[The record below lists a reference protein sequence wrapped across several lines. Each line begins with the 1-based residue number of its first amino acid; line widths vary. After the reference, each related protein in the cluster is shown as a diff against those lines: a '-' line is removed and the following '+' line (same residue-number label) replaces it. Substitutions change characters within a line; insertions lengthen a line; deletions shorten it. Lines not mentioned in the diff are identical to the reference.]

1 MIQSMDVYTIKMPM
15 HRAFV
20 HATKARH
27 ESDSILVCVNVD
39 GVTGYGEA
47 APRPYVTG
55 ETAET
60 VLKALA
66 SCALNELDALI
77 DWCSLQGV
85 VASLQALAL
94 PEMLSI
100 DGRLAPAAAC
110 ALEMA
115 LLDVACRL
123 HGRPMVSALHA
134 AGLGEDML
142 RPTPCA
148 VSAALVV
155 DLSISPEEMVAQE
168 LALANGVKHVKLKVG
183 PDGHHAVERVKRF
196 RDLIIPSI
204 SISVDANAAWTLPQ
218 AITACRHLRG
228 LGVAWIEE
236 PLRPRDWA
244 GLRQL
249 RDETGIALMLD
260 ESFVEESDLAAA
272 IDQRACDLV
281 NIRVSKCG
289 GPLRAAGLADT
300 AFHSGLGY
308 QIGVQVGE
316 HGPLWAAGRS
326 LATSLRHASACE
338 VGRADQWFPH
348 DTTIPPFPIDRKT
361 YLAPP
366 LSGHGHG
373 VVPGPALWAHAR
385 HAFSYVAATPR
396 SALVEAERRVTTWN
410 AEAWG

>member
-1 MIQSMDVYTIKMPM
+1 MIQLMDVYAIAMPM
-15 HRAFV
+15 RRAFV
-20 HATKARH
+20 HATMARH
-27 ESDSILVCVNVD
+27 ESDGILVCVDVD

-55 ETAET
+55 ETTAT

-66 SCALNELDALI
+66 SCALNELDAQI
-77 DWCSLQGV
+77 DWRSLQTV
-85 VASLQALAL
+85 VASLKALAL
-94 PEMLSI
+94 PKMLSVG
-100 DGRLAPAAAC
+100 GRLSPAAAC
-110 ALEMA
+110 ALETA

-123 HGRPMVSALHA
+123 HGRPMASALHA

-142 RPTPCA
+142 RPVPCA

-155 DLSISPEEMVAQE
+155 DLSTSPEEMVARE
-168 LALANGVKHVKLKVG
+168 FALANGIKHVKLKVG
-183 PDGHHAVERVKRF
+183 ADGDQAVERVRRF
-196 RDLIIPSI
+196 RDLIAPSI
-204 SISVDANAAWTLPQ
+204 SLSVDVNAAWTLPQ
-218 AITACRHLRG
+218 AIAACRQLQGH
-228 LGVAWIEE
+228 GVAWLEE

-249 RDETGIALMLD
+249 REEAGIPLMLD
-260 ESFVEESDLAAA
+260 ESFVDENDLATA

-316 HGPLWAAGRS
+316 HGPLWAAGRA
-326 LATSLRHASACE
+326 LATSLRNASACE
-338 VGRADQWFPH
+338 VGRADEWFPR

-366 LSGHGHG
+366 LYGHGHG
-373 VVPGPALWAHAR
+373 LVPGPALWAHAR
-385 HAFSYVAATPR
+385 HAFSHVATTPR

-410 AEAWG
+410 AEARG